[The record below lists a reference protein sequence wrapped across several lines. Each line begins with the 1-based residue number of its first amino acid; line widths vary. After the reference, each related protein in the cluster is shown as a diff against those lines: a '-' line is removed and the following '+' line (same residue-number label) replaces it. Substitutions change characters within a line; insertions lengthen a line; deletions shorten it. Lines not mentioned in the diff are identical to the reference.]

1 MHYKGIYKMKEL
13 NTKETLVGS
22 RKAIRNWM
30 EKLIND
36 FKPLKLHFIFINFT
50 EEEMEVL
57 DTIIK

>member
-13 NTKETLVGS
+13 NTKETLVGTK
-22 RKAIRNWM
+22 KAIRNWM

-50 EEEMEVL
+50 KEEMEIL